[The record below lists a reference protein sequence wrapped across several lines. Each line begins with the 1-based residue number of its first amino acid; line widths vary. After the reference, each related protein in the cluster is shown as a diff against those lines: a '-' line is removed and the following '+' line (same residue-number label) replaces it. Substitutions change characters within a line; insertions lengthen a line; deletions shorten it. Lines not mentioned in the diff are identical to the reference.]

1 MSIVWP
7 VMYRLDDPTETDNR
21 GKSFSLSPLA
31 NILRVH
37 FSPGNSLK
45 AYLHGTTLSHATSLR
60 QAYDMT

>member
-7 VMYRLDDPTETDNR
+7 VMYRWDDPTETDNR

-37 FSPGNSLK
+37 FSPGNFLFYPP
-45 AYLHGTTLSHATSLR
+45 AWNLN
-60 QAYDMT
+60 

>member
-1 MSIVWP
+1 MAWPVWP

-37 FSPGNSLK
+37 FSPGNSL
-45 AYLHGTTLSHATSLR
+45 TTL
-60 QAYDMT
+60 QPGI